1 MDRRAVE
8 QSKKVINNFG
18 EEHIFDITRNG
29 TDPYYGYLKMLWIRD
44 NEPDNWKKI
53 KCFLPP
59 NSYCIY
65 KMTGEAAIDY
75 TSAGNIGGF
84 FDAQNLDWSEQMIQE
99 LGMDSAKLPKRI
111 IESSGIVGGLTD
123 AMAKR
128 LNLKP
133 GTPVCA
139 GGVDCVV
146 AMLGLGV
153 VKPGQHVAIIGT
165 SMTWGFLKEG
175 VSTENRLISM
185 PYVVSP
191 EENSFVFGGASTAA
205 AINKWL
211 RDTVAGAE
219 LYQEK
224 ETGTSAYELMDKQAS
239 EILPGSEGL
248 IVLPYFMGERS
259 PIWNVDAKG
268 VIFGL
273 TLNHTKGHIFRAFL
287 ESVAYSLKD
296 TMDNIQNDHLERKII
311 ISGGVA
317 KSTLWKQIFADVTGC
332 EVVTPKKDIEAN
344 FGDVILAGIGTGTIS
359 LDQAMTWVEFSEPVL
374 PNKKNTEIYNRYF
387 KQYKSIY
394 ENLKPNMTEIS
405 VIAEDCQL
413 F

>member
-1 MDRRAVE
+1 
-8 QSKKVINNFG
+8 
-18 EEHIFDITRNG
+18 
-29 TDPYYGYLKMLWIRD
+29 
-44 NEPDNWKKI
+44 
-53 KCFLPP
+53 
-59 NSYCIY
+59 
-65 KMTGEAAIDY
+65 
-75 TSAGNIGGF
+75 
-84 FDAQNLDWSEQMIQE
+84 
-99 LGMDSAKLPKRI
+99 
-111 IESSGIVGGLTD
+111 
-123 AMAKR
+123 MARR

-211 RDTVAGAE
+211 RDTVAGTE

-273 TLNHTKGHIFRAFL
+273 TLNHTKAHIFRAFL

-296 TMDNIQNDHLERKII
+296 TMDNIQKDHLERKII

-332 EVVTPKKDIEAN
+332 EVVTPQKDIEAN

-394 ENLKPNMTEIS
+394 ENLKPNMAEIS
-405 VIAEDCQL
+405 VIAEDCQP